1 MSKRKR
7 DSLTGGTGDVKPQIL
22 TLASQLPAAL
32 NDYTVNQHLL
42 PIPRFSG
49 EPKNTATV
57 FEILAVDWY
66 IGEEDAQ
73 FGIFNANNWAFLGTL
88 ALRIKQTKKSLIGRF

>member
-1 MSKRKR
+1 MSKRRR
-7 DSLTGGTGDVKPQIL
+7 DTLTGGTGDVKPQIL

-57 FEILAVDWY
+57 FEILSVDWY
-66 IGEEDAQ
+66 IGLEDADDT
-73 FGIFNANNWAFLGTL
+73 FTNHWAFLGTL
-88 ALRIKQTKKSLIGRF
+88 ALRIKQTKKSLIGHF